1 MILIWQQLYL
11 SSIFNHQVWS
21 YHGLMG
27 KREQQSVGL
36 IGILKKASEEKG
48 ISERTQRPVS
58 MKISYHDHLGS
69 EKRPH
74 FLLKGLG

>member
-1 MILIWQQLYL
+1 MEEDITVCDIKIWQQLYL
-11 SSIFNHQVWS
+11 SSIFKHQVWS

-48 ISERTQRPVS
+48 MFWTYAKAS
-58 MKISYHDHLGS
+58 
-69 EKRPH
+69 
-74 FLLKGLG
+74 

>member
-1 MILIWQQLYL
+1 MEEDITVCDINMATII
-11 SSIFNHQVWS
+11 SSIFKHQVWS

-48 ISERTQRPVS
+48 MFWTYAKAS
-58 MKISYHDHLGS
+58 
-69 EKRPH
+69 
-74 FLLKGLG
+74 

>member
-1 MILIWQQLYL
+1 MEEDITVCDINMATIIL
-11 SSIFNHQVWS
+11 SSIFKHQVWS

-48 ISERTQRPVS
+48 MFWTYAKAS
-58 MKISYHDHLGS
+58 
-69 EKRPH
+69 
-74 FLLKGLG
+74 